1 MKRIFYSLFLLLSCY
16 VNCFAG
22 EHIYINVDGVD
33 VGEFEAEVF
42 LTKGPH
48 TIYFW
53 SDYSS
58 EGTCAV
64 YKDVCTRQNPWKRRE
79 YTWGIAIDELG
90 SYGQMIADVDGYY
103 QIFSHYIDSEFAVI
117 YPEFSGTCGENLTWE
132 FDTISGNLAI
142 YGSGTMTSHPWEN
155 ISLALIKSITLPP
168 ALTSICDS
176 AFYNCSA
183 LASITIPNSVTSI
196 GDYAFSDCSSLTSI
210 TIPTSVT
217 SIGDE
222 AFFGGS
228 SLTKTNYT
236 GDIAAWCDIKFGNS
250 SANPICYSHN
260 FYINDVEI
268 KDLVIPNTVDSIHN
282 YAFHNCSS
290 LTSVTIPTSVT
301 SIGDEAFYWCT
312 SLTSV
317 TCEAITPPTIRENAF
332 AWISYSIPVY
342 VPCGTVSAYNA
353 AGGWSSFYNIQEPL
367 AEYSIIVSVN
377 ETTMGT
383 AKVNY
388 NTFCEGAQISAT
400 PNIGYHFVQWND
412 GNTNAIRSF
421 VLTQDTTFV
430 AVFAPNNYTIST
442 LSSDI
447 ERGTTSGEVTTTYL
461 DYVTISATANYGY
474 HFSHW
479 NDYNYDNPR
488 QVQVTED
495 KTYTA
500 YFDKNTY
507 YITKNYDSNQGY
519 VNGYSSGKYLDN
531 ITLTAE
537 ANYGY
542 HFVQWSD
549 GVTDNPRSFVLTQDT
564 TFVAV
569 FAPNN
574 YTISTLS
581 SDIERGTTSGDIT
594 TTYLDYVT
602 ISATANYGYHFSHWN
617 DYNYDNPRQVQVTED
632 KTYIAYFDKNTYY
645 ITKNYD
651 SNQGYVD
658 GYSSGE
664 YLDNITL
671 TAEPN
676 YGYHFVR
683 WSDGNTDNP
692 RHFVLT
698 QDTTFSAEFAQ
709 TFSGQCGDN
718 LYWSYQNNTLT
729 ISGFG
734 GMYDNRPWGLFTN
747 EIQTVVLPNG
757 IIHIGNDAF
766 SDCTGL
772 NEITIPYTVTSIG
785 DYAFAGCRK
794 LVHVNCY
801 AINPPMA
808 ESTSFANY
816 NVYLNVPCDNLQDY
830 QLDMVFG
837 SFKYIQCMEADSENV
852 PTDDVVVTPGTN
864 DVTITWP
871 AAENADTYTIV
882 IQKGNE
888 VFCTLTF
895 NAEGQLLNIAFA
907 PSRDGNNRP
916 AQYAEQAGNGYR
928 FTVTGL
934 EAGTDYTYDI
944 TVKDASNQTINS
956 HIGEF
961 STQSTTA
968 VDNISTNNANIQKI
982 MRNGQLIIL
991 RDGKTYNTMGAEIR

>member
-1 MKRIFYSLFLLLSCY
+1 MKKFFSSLLLLIAI
-16 VNCFAG
+16 NTTIFAG
-22 EHIYINVDGVD
+22 CIDYLALNGIINTERNYTHVSTESNDTIR
-33 VGEFEAEVF
+33 VF
-42 LTKGPH
+42 LSKGFHLCFPVEDC
-48 TIYFW
+48 ISDQLYFR
-53 SDYSS
+53 YLL
-58 EGTCAV
+58 
-64 YKDVCTRQNPWKRRE
+64 KDV
-79 YTWGIAIDELG
+79 YIAEKSVVQVTNENL
-90 SYGQMIADVDGYY
+90 SQWY
-103 QIFSHYIDSEFAVI
+103 HHSEFNSIEYGRLYTEISGI
-117 YPEFSGTCGENLTWE
+117 YSFVSENYFRSSFTIISPALSGTCGTNLTWA
-132 FDTISGNLAI
+132 FDTVSGNLAI

-155 ISLALIKSITLPP
+155 ISPALIKSITLPP

-176 AFYNCSA
+176 AFLECSS
-183 LASITIPNSVTSI
+183 LTSITIPNSVTSI

-210 TIPTSVT
+210 TIPNKVT
-217 SIGDE
+217 SIGD
-222 AFFGGS
+222 
-228 SLTKTNYT
+228 
-236 GDIAAWCDIKFGNS
+236 
-250 SANPICYSHN
+250 
-260 FYINDVEI
+260 
-268 KDLVIPNTVDSIHN
+268 
-282 YAFHNCSS
+282 YAFMDCS
-290 LTSVTIPTSVT
+290 
-301 SIGDEAFYWCT
+301 

-317 TCEAITPPTIRENAF
+317 TCEATTPPTVGEYAF
-332 AWISYSIPVY
+332 DWVSYSIPVY

-367 AEYSIIVSVN
+367 AEYSIQVSASN
-377 ETTMGT
+377 NLMGT
-383 AKVNY
+383 TQVDKN
-388 NTFCEGAQISAT
+388 NGCGCNISAT
-400 PNIGYHFVQWND
+400 
-412 GNTNAIRSF
+412 
-421 VLTQDTTFV
+421 
-430 AVFAPNNYTIST
+430 
-442 LSSDI
+442 
-447 ERGTTSGEVTTTYL
+447 
-461 DYVTISATANYGY
+461 
-474 HFSHW
+474 
-479 NDYNYDNPR
+479 
-488 QVQVTED
+488 
-495 KTYTA
+495 
-500 YFDKNTY
+500 
-507 YITKNYDSNQGY
+507 
-519 VNGYSSGKYLDN
+519 
-531 ITLTAE
+531 

-549 GVTDNPRSFVLTQDT
+549 DNTDNPRSLELTRDTVLT
-564 TFVAV
+564 AE

-574 YTISTLS
+574 YTLS
-581 SDIERGTTSGDIT
+581 IQSDNAERGTTSGDIT

-617 DYNYDNPRQVQVTED
+617 DYNYDNPRKVQVTED
-632 KTYIAYFDKNTYY
+632 KTYTAYFDKNTYY

-671 TAEPN
+671 TAEAN
-676 YGYHFVR
+676 YGYHFVQ

-692 RHFVLT
+692 RHFILT

-729 ISGFG
+729 IGFG

-757 IIHIGNDAF
+757 ITHIGNDAF

-808 ESTSFANY
+808 ETTSFANY

-837 SFKYIQCMEADSENV
+837 SFKYIQCMEANSENV

-871 AAENADTYTIV
+871 TAENADTYTIV

-895 NAEGQLLNIAFA
+895 NADGQLLNIAFA
-907 PSRDGNNRP
+907 PGRDGNRP

-928 FTVTGL
+928 FTVTSL
-934 EAGTDYTYDI
+934 ESGTKYGYNID
-944 TVKDASNQTINS
+944 VKDASNKTIKS
-956 HIGEF
+956 HSGEF
-961 STQSTTA
+961 TTQSTTA
-968 VDNISTNNANIQKI
+968 VDNITTNNAKIQKI
-982 MRNGQLIIL
+982 MRDGQFIIV
-991 RDGKTYNTMGAEIR
+991 RDGVEYNAMGQEM